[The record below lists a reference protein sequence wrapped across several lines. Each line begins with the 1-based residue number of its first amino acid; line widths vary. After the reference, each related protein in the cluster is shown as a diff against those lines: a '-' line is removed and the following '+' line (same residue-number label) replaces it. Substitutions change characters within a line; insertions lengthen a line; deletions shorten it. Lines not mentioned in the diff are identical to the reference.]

1 MRNVARSMVSLIAWG
16 CLGLAAMAQN
26 LPPTETDHLRS
37 EVTEL
42 RQMVAQLM
50 QRIQTLEAQAA
61 QDHAEPRIRL
71 TSFAEQVPEL
81 AEAAPRLLL
90 GYGGGGGQGGGGGEE
105 EAAPVKVR
113 VPRSGVEEG
122 MQRDAFEHR
131 QRWEKALRPFILG
144 SESAD

>member
-90 GYGGGGGQGGGGGEE
+90 GYGQDEE